1 MDAIQARSSYLF
13 PLIAKSW
20 LQLRPVGHQQQKS
33 PLWCNMFAL
42 NGGKTNQI
50 QTTTA
55 RKKWH
60 CPFSFSFFHSSVCLH
75 SKWSRQG
82 SRDSSFYFF
91 ALGRVS
97 LAVLRCFSSC
107 SDPLEVKPNE
117 GTKADRCGR
126 IDSQIPAPALEDT
139 ALHTGAIDGQG

>member
-1 MDAIQARSSYLF
+1 MDAIQASSSYLF
-13 PLIAKSW
+13 PVIAKSW
-20 LQLRPVGHQQQKS
+20 LQLRPVRHQQQKS

-55 RKKWH
+55 RKNSTV
-60 CPFSFSFFHSSVCLH
+60 PLALASSTLPYVCIQNAVVKDPGTL
-75 SKWSRQG
+75 
-82 SRDSSFYFF
+82 
-91 ALGRVS
+91 

-139 ALHTGAIDGQG
+139 ALHPGAIDGRG